1 MNAMMLKVYR
11 IRPDRSVEEK
21 GKGKEEKKIWQ
32 QQQQKEKNKK
42 KDINRET
49 ECTPNRIAIADWIAG
64 AS

>member
-21 GKGKEEKKIWQ
+21 AKGREEKKMWQ
-32 QQQQKEKNKK
+32 QQQQEKNKK
-42 KDINRET
+42 TDINRET
-49 ECTPNRIAIADWIAG
+49 ECTPNRIAIADWSAG

>member
-11 IRPDRSVEEK
+11 IRPDRSIEEK
-21 GKGKEEKKIWQ
+21 GKGRKEKKIQ
-32 QQQQKEKNKK
+32 QQQQKEKNSK